1 MTVNVHAYIG
11 VTDLERGIT
20 FYCQA
25 FGLHL
30 RRRLDDNWVELAGAS
45 LPIFL
50 LTSERPEPRLGY
62 WTAHLDFLTDDL
74 EAAERRARAA
84 EGAVLVRALQRRRT
98 GRFANDETGFCK
110 YIDDLIELATGGYD
124 RIQYAHPSR

>member
-84 EGAVLVRALQRRRT
+84 GAVLVRALQERVW
-98 GRFANDETGFCK
+98 GRMANM
-110 YIDDLIELATGGYD
+110 IDPFGNPFDLIELATGGYD

>member
-11 VTDLERGIT
+11 VMDLERGIT

-50 LTSERPEPRLGY
+50 LTAERPEPRPRY

-84 EGAVLVRALQRRRT
+84 GAVLVRALQERVW
-98 GRFANDETGFCK
+98 GRMANMVDPFGNPF
-110 YIDDLIELATGGYD
+110 DLIELATGGYD